1 MKKIFTIVILLAAL
15 SVFAQK
21 NVAKQVQQ
29 LVSQNV
35 LFKPVT
41 AFTVSQVIENTNTKK
56 AVENATYATLNS
68 AAIAAVM
75 THKYE
80 NIELQVPYQGR
91 IIAVQLYKIKLFSD
105 DFHLDTNKNRN
116 VAYEP
121 GVYYRGIVKGD
132 EMSVAS
138 VSFFNNEING
148 LVSANGMN
156 NLVIGKL
163 DKKGNTSDYIIY
175 SDAQL
180 KIANT
185 FSCATKDDT
194 VINMS
199 AQKSAESSLTDKCVT
214 VFFEIDH
221 DIYLR
226 NNSSVAETN
235 NWMSA
240 VFNNVQTLYAND
252 GISTAL
258 KSVYVWETEDPYS
271 GESSSD
277 YLFQFNDNTCVFD
290 GDVGQLVGIDSGG
303 LGGVAVGINGLC
315 SQNNFSYSDVDFSFS
330 EVPTFSWTI
339 EVITHELGHLFGS
352 PHTHACV
359 WNGNNTAIDNCAPF
373 ALGED
378 WEGGNCMTNP
388 ANIPSSTD
396 KGSIM
401 SYCHLVGGVGIKF
414 ANGFGPQPAAL
425 LRNRVNNAGCLGAN
439 CNNSCIN
446 TVCKV
451 VASDVTASSAKIEW
465 EETNAATTSWKMS
478 IAPYSSTTDNWT
490 VVNSNMF
497 NSTSLLPNTYY
508 KVKISPN
515 CGSSFEA
522 PTSETVFLTAADY
535 CDGIVLTDAGG
546 ISGNYDDN
554 QTVIRTIIPNI
565 SGKKIK
571 LAFSFFELESDYD
584 YLYVYNGNSTSATDM
599 TNGGLTGFENPGTF
613 VSTAADGALTIK
625 FVSDGGVVEAGFV
638 ANVSCE
644 TRLGINGFEPEIDFT
659 YYPNPTNG
667 IVAINATTSMSEL
680 AVYNVSGQLL
690 YTNKI
695 NALETKV
702 DMSAYSTGMYFL
714 KLKFNDKEVN
724 FKIQKN

>member
-1 MKKIFTIVILLAAL
+1 MKKIFTIAILFASLG
-15 SVFAQK
+15 VFAQK

-35 LFKPVT
+35 VFKPVS
-41 AFTVSQVIENTNTKK
+41 AFVVSETIENTDTKK
-56 AVENATYATLNS
+56 AVEQATYVTLNT
-68 AAIAAVM
+68 AVIADVVA
-75 THKYE
+75 HQYE
-80 NIELQVPYQGR
+80 NIELQVPYQGQT
-91 IIAVQLYKIKLFSD
+91 IAVQLYKIKLLSD
-105 DFHLDTNKNRN
+105 DFHLDTNKKRQ

-121 GVYYRGIVKGD
+121 GVYYRGIIKGD
-132 EMSVAS
+132 HASVAS
-138 VSFFNNEING
+138 VSFFNNQVNG
-148 LVSANGMN
+148 LLSADGVN

-163 DKKGNTSDYIIY
+163 DKKGNTTDYIIY

-185 FSCATKDDT
+185 FSCATKDDA
-194 VINMS
+194 VVNMS
-199 AQKSAESSLTDKCVT
+199 AQKSTESLLTDKCVT

-221 DIYLR
+221 DLYLR
-226 NNSSVAETN
+226 NNSSVTETN
-235 NWMSA
+235 NWMTA

-258 KSVYVWETEDPYS
+258 KSVYIWETEDPYS

-277 YLFQFNDNTCVFD
+277 YLYQFNDNTCVFD
-290 GDVGQLVGIDSGG
+290 GDVGQLIGIDSGS
-303 LGGVAVGINGLC
+303 LGGVAIGINGLC
-315 SQNNFSYSDVDFSFS
+315 TQNNFSYSDVEFSYS

-359 WNGNNTAIDNCAPF
+359 WNGNNTAIDNCAPH
-373 ALGED
+373 ALGQD
-378 WEGGNCMTNP
+378 WEGGACMTDP
-388 ANIPSSTD
+388 PTIPSPSV

-401 SYCHLVGGVGIKF
+401 SYCHLVDGVGISF

-425 LRNRVNNAGCLGAN
+425 VRNRINGSGCLGAN
-439 CNNSCIN
+439 CTNSCIN
-446 TVCKV
+446 TVC
-451 VASDVTASSAKIEW
+451 SVTASNVTATSATIDW
-465 EETNAATTSWKMS
+465 DETNATTTSWQMS
-478 IAPYSSTTDNWT
+478 IAPYDSTDDNWT
-490 VVNSNMF
+490 VVDSRTF
-497 NSTSLLPNTYY
+497 NTATLLPNTYY
-508 KVKISPN
+508 RVKISPN

-522 PTSETVFLTAADY
+522 PASETVFLTAADY

-554 QTVIRTIIPNI
+554 QTIIRTIIPNV
-565 SGKKIK
+565 SGRKIK
-571 LAFSFFELESDYD
+571 LVFSFFELEENYD
-584 YLYVYNGNSTSATDM
+584 YLYIYDGNSTSAPDL

-613 VSTAADGALTIK
+613 VSTAEDGSLTIK
-625 FVSDGGVVEAGFV
+625 FVSDPGVVEAGFV

-644 TRLGINGFEPEIDFT
+644 TRLGTNVFVPEIDFT

-667 IVAINATTSMSEL
+667 IVTVNATTNMSEL
-680 AVYNVSGQLL
+680 AVYNLSGQLL
-690 YTNKI
+690 YNNKI

-702 DMSAYSTGMYFL
+702 DMSAYATGMYFF
-714 KLKFNDKEVN
+714 KLKFNEKEVN